1 MGECYANPRE
11 LANMILHHEVAVLHD
26 YFFIVGAQKN
36 LIFAFR
42 RAFWNHTTMQG
53 KFIITL

>member
-42 RAFWNHTTMQG
+42 RAFWNHTTM
-53 KFIITL
+53 

>member
-1 MGECYANPRE
+1 MYAKLGEQ
-11 LANMILHHEVAVLHD
+11 AVLHD

-53 KFIITL
+53 SSKA